1 MRYTFARL
9 AGVAAILLATIVFA
23 TPAQAGVAVGQYG
36 GGCLNAR
43 TDSPKTYTEWL
54 SPNWC
59 LYEGDKIEANK
70 PTTNCPTAYC
80 VYWLVYQS
88 DGNLVEYVMHSDRWK
103 EVSGGYG
110 IVDVKW
116 ASNTGYHGA
125 GFTRMQGDGNLVI
138 YGNDGQA
145 KWSSDTGCHGT
156 SALKMQTD
164 GNLVI
169 YRVSDWAPT
178 WEHGLSL
185 SPWCNPDIY

>member
-1 MRYTFARL
+1 MRYRFAML
-9 AGVAAILLATIVFA
+9 ASLAALLLSTIVLA
-23 TPAQAGVAVGQYG
+23 SPVQAGVAVGQYG

-43 TDSPKTYTEWL
+43 QSTPQVHTEWL

-59 LYEGDKIEANK
+59 LYEGDMIRAQ
-70 PTTNCPTAYC
+70 TQTSNCPMFYC
-80 VYWLVYQS
+80 SYWLVYQS
-88 DGNLVEYVMHSDRWK
+88 DGNLVEYVMYSDRWK

-110 IVDVKW
+110 FVDVKW

-145 KWSSDTGCHGT
+145 KWASDTGCHGV
-156 SALKMQTD
+156 SSLKMQTD

-169 YRVSDWAPT
+169 YRLSDWAPT
-178 WEHGLSL
+178 WKNGFSL
-185 SPWCNPDIY
+185 SPWCSPDPY